1 MPPTL
6 LAASHE
12 ISKTKSGIFFQ
23 LFNSLYYQILYF
35 RADAIGRGHVFGQ
48 FFIAQNAGNPGRKI
62 ALLAVAVMVKNRL
75 GHRHNLPRQI
85 AQTAENFAVAVKKT
99 LPSINLTHNFY
110 CLYLG

>member
-23 LFNSLYYQILYF
+23 LLNSFYDQVLYF
-35 RADAIGRGHVFGQ
+35 RPDAVGRGHVFSQ
-48 FFIAQNAGNPGRKI
+48 LLVAQNSGNPGRKI
-62 ALLAVAVMVKNRL
+62 ALLAVAMMVKNRL

-85 AQTAENFAVAVKKT
+85 AQTAENFAVVVKKT
-99 LPSINLTHNFY
+99 LPSLHRPR
-110 CLYLG
+110 YLNGFLFR